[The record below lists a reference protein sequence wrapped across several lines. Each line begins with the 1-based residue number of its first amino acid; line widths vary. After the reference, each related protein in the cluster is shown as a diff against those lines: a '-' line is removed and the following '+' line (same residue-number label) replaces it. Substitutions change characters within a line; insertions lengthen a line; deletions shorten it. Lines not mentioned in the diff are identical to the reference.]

1 MDTKV
6 LERFRSSLSQHR
18 DELMAWLDQ
27 DYGQKSIRLGNTS
40 IQNVLQVVLQLED
53 ALERLDKG
61 NFGICEVCHEDVET
75 ARLELDYTTTVCLEH
90 LSEAQIRALEKDLE
104 MVGQVQRDL
113 LPRTPP
119 QVPELEIAVASQPA
133 RIVGGDYYDF
143 FTTKQGQTGIVIAD
157 VMGKGLPASMLMA
170 NLQACLRILGPESE
184 DPIIITRRLNNLFHN
199 NVKLIRF
206 ISIFIGIFQP
216 ETKKLLY
223 CNAGHHPPL
232 LWKNSSRRIHMLSPT
247 GPAIGL
253 STTPEY
259 RPSSVS
265 LASDDTLIL
274 YTDGIVEA
282 RNQMGE
288 EFGEIRLRNFLQTH
302 HHQTVSEIVDSLMK
316 KLKQFSQSFHD
327 DVTLLA
333 IKIK

>member
-1 MDTKV
+1 MDSKV

-27 DYGQKSIRLGNTS
+27 DYDQKSIRLGNAS

-53 ALERLDKG
+53 ALEKLDKG
-61 NFGICEVCHEDVET
+61 NFGMCEVCHEDVET
-75 ARLELDYTTTVCLEH
+75 TRLELDYTTTVCLEH
-90 LSEAQIRALEKDLE
+90 LSEEQIQALEKDLE
-104 MVGQVQRDL
+104 MVGQVQREL
-113 LPRTPP
+113 LPRTAP
-119 QVPELEIAVASQPA
+119 QIPELDIAVATQPA

-143 FTTKQGQTGIVIAD
+143 FTTRQDQTGIVIAD
-157 VMGKGLPASMLMA
+157 VMGKGLPASMLMS

-184 DPIIITRRLNNLFHN
+184 DPISVTRRLNKLFLN

-216 ETKKLLY
+216 ETKKLIY

-232 LWKNSSRRIHMLSPT
+232 LWENSSRQIHLLSPT

-253 STTPEY
+253 SATPEY
-259 RPSSVS
+259 RESSVP
-265 LASDDTLIL
+265 LHSDDILLL

-282 RNQMGE
+282 RNQMDE
-288 EFGEIRLRNFLQTH
+288 EFGENRLSKFLQTH
-302 HHQTVSEIVDSLMK
+302 HQQTASEIVGSLLTRL
-316 KLKQFSQSFHD
+316 KLFSQSFQD

-333 IKIK
+333 IKVK